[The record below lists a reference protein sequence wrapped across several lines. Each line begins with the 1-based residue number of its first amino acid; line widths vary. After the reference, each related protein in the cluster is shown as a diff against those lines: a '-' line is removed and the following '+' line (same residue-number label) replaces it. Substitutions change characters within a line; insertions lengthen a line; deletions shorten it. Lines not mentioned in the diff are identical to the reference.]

1 MQSKTILPKLTSNK
15 VNAAPND
22 DTIFPSMNELH
33 EQNTK
38 FLELEG

>member
-1 MQSKTILPKLTSNK
+1 MQSKTILPKLASNR

-33 EQNTK
+33 DHNTK
-38 FLELEG
+38 FMELEG